1 MGQNTVGA
9 QQMRN
14 MGDALIEALPEGV
27 GFALLVF
34 ATNEP
39 GLCNYISNAKR
50 EDMIKAL
57 RETAD
62 RLEQGKQIP
71 TPEEG

>member
-1 MGQNTVGA
+1 MADNTVGA
-9 QQMRN
+9 QQMRA
-14 MGDALIEALPEGV
+14 MGEALREVLPKGL

-34 ATNEP
+34 ATDNP
-39 GLCNYISNAKR
+39 GLANYISNCDR

-62 RLEQGKQIP
+62 RLEKGQIIP
-71 TPEEG
+71 TPESN